1 MDCHSILQRIFP
13 TQGSKPGLLQ
23 CRQIL
28 YRLSHREDSHEQY
41 NDLQFVKV
49 ILCIFPVS
57 LLKKIGA
64 TADPTQSLPTPLGE
78 LHNSCS
84 FCRWWAA
91 GQLPL
96 SSSGCLRSLGTQS
109 IPGGQKHYVLRKGR
123 VLRRD
128 SLLLRKGG
136 RPLGLLDKDVSWLL
150 FQAIQQRAIQ
160 CNFAGVALGD
170 AWISPI
176 SK

>member
-13 TQGSKPGLLQ
+13 TQGSKPGLPH

-28 YRLSHREDSHEQY
+28 YHLSHREDSHVQY
-41 NDLQFVKV
+41 NDLQFVKI
-49 ILCIFPVS
+49 ILCIFHVS
-57 LLKKIGA
+57 LLKKTGA
-64 TADPTQSLPTPLGE
+64 TPEPTQILPTPLGE
-78 LHNSCS
+78 LHSSYS

-96 SSSGCLRSLGTQS
+96 SSSGCLRSLGPQS
-109 IPGGQKHYVLRKGR
+109 IPGGQKRSVLRKGR
-123 VLRRD
+123 VLRPD

-150 FQAIQQRAIQ
+150 FQAIQQKTIQ

-176 SK
+176 GK